1 MQENNPQHEVY
12 MRRCLQLAALGKGYA
27 APNPVVGAV
36 LVHEDIIIGEGY
48 HAIYGEAH
56 AEVNCINSVAENNRQ
71 FIPQAVLYVSLEP
84 CSHYGKTP
92 PCTDL
97 IIRERIPRVIIG
109 CIDSFSAVSGRGV
122 EKLKKEKISVTV
134 RILEKEC
141 REINRRFFT
150 FFEKRRPYI
159 ILKWA
164 ETADGFIGE
173 TDGQPLKISNSYTDR
188 LVHSW
193 RSEEMSIMVGTATAL
208 HDDPR
213 LTTRLWKGKSPVRI
227 VLDRKLSLPLHS
239 HLLDGTVS
247 TIILNEIKNETSGKV
262 EYIQL
267 DYRQEIIPQVLE
279 ILFKKQLNSL
289 IVEGGAQLLQSFI
302 DSGLWDEARVIRGN
316 KILYGGVRAPGF
328 KKANLQESFFLAGDE
343 IAIYKNL

>member
-1 MQENNPQHEVY
+1 MQQNSPQHEVY

-36 LVHEDIIIGEGY
+36 LVHEDLIIGEGY
-48 HAIYGEAH
+48 HAMYGEAH
-56 AEVNCINSVAENNRQ
+56 AEVNCLNSVAENNRQ
-71 FIPQAVLYVSLEP
+71 FIPRAVLYVSLEP

-109 CIDSFSAVSGRGV
+109 CIDSFSAVSGKGV
-122 EKLKKEKISVTV
+122 EKLKKGKVSVTV
-134 RILEKEC
+134 GILEKEC

-164 ETADGFIGE
+164 ETRDGFIAE
-173 TDGQPLKISNSYTDR
+173 PDNRPLKISNDYTDR

-193 RSEEMSIMVGTATAL
+193 RSEEMSIMVGTTTAL
-208 HDDPR
+208 SDDPQ

-227 VLDRKLSLPLHS
+227 VLDRKLRLPLHA
-239 HLLDGTVS
+239 HLLDGTVP
-247 TIILNEIKNETSGKV
+247 TIILNEVKNEAGGNN

-267 DYRQEIIPQVLE
+267 DYQQDIIPQVLD
-279 ILFKKQLNSL
+279 ILYDKQIRSL
-289 IVEGGAQLLQSFI
+289 IVEGGARLLQSFI

-316 KILYGGVRAPGF
+316 KILSGGVRAPGL
-328 KKANLQESFFLAGDE
+328 KKADRQESFFLAGDE
-343 IAIYKNL
+343 IAIYKNS